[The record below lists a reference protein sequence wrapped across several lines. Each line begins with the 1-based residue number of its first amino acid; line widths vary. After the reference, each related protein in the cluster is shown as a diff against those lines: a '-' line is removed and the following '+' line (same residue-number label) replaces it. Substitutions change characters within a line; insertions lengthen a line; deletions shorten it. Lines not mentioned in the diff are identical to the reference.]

1 MRRSTSKFYHLKEI
15 ILLLFVLFSTLAFT
29 PIPTENGYDIGD
41 VVTDFKLENIDGKFV
56 SLSDFETAKGFIVV
70 FTCNTCPYAV
80 LYEDRI
86 EALNKKYAKLGY
98 PVIAIMPNNVT
109 TKPGDSMEAM
119 QQRAKEKGFTF
130 PYLMDV
136 DQLVYPQFGATKTPH
151 TYILKSTKSGPV
163 VQYIGA
169 IDDNYS
175 DPSLVKTYYVENA
188 VDTLLNGGLIEV
200 SKTKAI
206 GCSIKI

>member
-188 VDTLLNGGLIEV
+188 VDTLLNGSE
-200 SKTKAI
+200 
-206 GCSIKI
+206 

>member
-1 MRRSTSKFYHLKEI
+1 
-15 ILLLFVLFSTLAFT
+15 
-29 PIPTENGYDIGD
+29 
-41 VVTDFKLENIDGKFV
+41 
-56 SLSDFETAKGFIVV
+56 
-70 FTCNTCPYAV
+70 
-80 LYEDRI
+80 
-86 EALNKKYAKLGY
+86 
-98 PVIAIMPNNVT
+98 
-109 TKPGDSMEAM
+109 MEAM

-130 PYLMDV
+130 PYLMDA
-136 DQLVYPQFGATKTPH
+136 DQSVYPQFGATKTPH

-188 VDTLLNGGLIEV
+188 VDTLLKGGSIEV
-200 SKTKAI
+200 NKTKAI